1 MRKIQNNIFSIDPLI
16 TIIFLILVF
25 IGFISIFSTQ
35 IQDDVVFFSFNNEA
49 FKQLIWIIFSFVI
62 LISVFFLEHRFI
74 YNLAVPL
81 YIFSILLLIAV
92 FFVGV
97 EVSGSKSW
105 FSVFGFRFQPSE
117 FSKFSTA
124 LLLAKIFDSYNL
136 NLKSLKN
143 LMYVSI
149 VIVLPSLLIL
159 IQGDFGTALVFS
171 SFFLVFF
178 REGMSLYLVLFIV
191 GVVVIFLLGLIFD
204 PNTLYIVFSVCFL
217 IAIGLSKKNPRNF
230 VNLFVIYVFTMIVI
244 NGQGVIL
251 NDVLKPY
258 QKNRIESLINP
269 GADPLGAGWNITQSK
284 IAIGSGGFFGKG
296 FLNGTQTRLDFVPEQ
311 STDFIFSVVGE
322 EFGFVGS
329 LFLIFLYSLLL
340 IRIVQ
345 LAENQ
350 KDIFARVFGYSIF
363 SVLTFHYMINIAMTL
378 GMFPVIGIP
387 LPFISYGGSSLL
399 SFCLL
404 LFVFMKL
411 NSVQASLL
419 SR

>member
-35 IQDDVVFFSFNNEA
+35 IQNDVVFFSFNNEA

-62 LISVFFLEHRFI
+62 LLSVFFLENRFI

-81 YIFSILLLIAV
+81 YVFSILLLIAV

-105 FSVFGFRFQPSE
+105 FSVFGFRFHPSE

-178 REGMSLYLVLFIV
+178 REGMSLHLILFIV

-230 VNLFVIYVFTMIVI
+230 VNLFVIYVVTMIVI

-311 STDFIFSVVGE
+311 STDFIFSVIGE

>member
-1 MRKIQNNIFSIDPLI
+1 M
-16 TIIFLILVF
+16 
-25 IGFISIFSTQ
+25 
-35 IQDDVVFFSFNNEA
+35 
-49 FKQLIWIIFSFVI
+49 
-62 LISVFFLEHRFI
+62 
-74 YNLAVPL
+74 
-81 YIFSILLLIAV
+81 
-92 FFVGV
+92 
-97 EVSGSKSW
+97 
-105 FSVFGFRFQPSE
+105 
-117 FSKFSTA
+117 
-124 LLLAKIFDSYNL
+124 LAKIFDSYNL

-191 GVVVIFLLGLIFD
+191 SIVVIFLLGLIFD

-230 VNLFVIYVFTMIVI
+230 VNLFVIYVVTMIVI

-311 STDFIFSVVGE
+311 STDFIFSVIGE

-340 IRIVQ
+340 IRIIQ

>member
-81 YIFSILLLIAV
+81 YIFSILL
-92 FFVGV
+92 
-97 EVSGSKSW
+97 
-105 FSVFGFRFQPSE
+105 
-117 FSKFSTA
+117 
-124 LLLAKIFDSYNL
+124 
-136 NLKSLKN
+136 
-143 LMYVSI
+143 
-149 VIVLPSLLIL
+149 
-159 IQGDFGTALVFS
+159 
-171 SFFLVFF
+171 
-178 REGMSLYLVLFIV
+178 
-191 GVVVIFLLGLIFD
+191 
-204 PNTLYIVFSVCFL
+204 
-217 IAIGLSKKNPRNF
+217 
-230 VNLFVIYVFTMIVI
+230 FVIYVFTMIVI

-269 GADPLGAGWNITQSK
+269 SVDPLGTGWNIMQSK

-340 IRIVQ
+340 IRILQ

-363 SVLTFHYMINIAMTL
+363 SVLTFHYMVNIAMTL

>member
-35 IQDDVVFFSFNNEA
+35 IQDDVIFFSFNNEA

-62 LISVFFLEHRFI
+62 LLSVFFLEHRFI

-136 NLKSLKN
+136 NLKSFKN

-178 REGMSLYLVLFIV
+178 RHLILFIV

>member
-35 IQDDVVFFSFNNEA
+35 IQDDVIFFSFNNEA

-62 LISVFFLEHRFI
+62 LISIFFLEHRFI

-81 YIFSILLLIAV
+81 YILSILLLIV
-92 FFVGV
+92 VLFVGV
-97 EVSGSKSW
+97 EVSASKSW

-178 REGMSLYLVLFIV
+178 REGMSLQLVLFIIGIV
-191 GVVVIFLLGLIFD
+191 LIFLLGLIFD
-204 PNTLYIVFSVCFL
+204 ANTLYIVFSVCFL
-217 IAIGLSKKNPRNF
+217 IAIGLSTKNLKKI
-230 VNLFVIYVFTMIVI
+230 VNLFIIYVFIMIAI

-251 NDVLKPY
+251 NDVLKPHH
-258 QKNRIESLINP
+258 KNRIESLINP
-269 GADPLGAGWNITQSK
+269 GADPLGTGWNITQSK

-411 NSVQASLL
+411 NSVQAALL

>member
-35 IQDDVVFFSFNNEA
+35 IQDDVIFFSFNNEA

-62 LISVFFLEHRFI
+62 LISIFFLEHRFI
-74 YNLAVPL
+74 YNLAAPL
-81 YIFSILLLIAV
+81 YILSILLLIV
-92 FFVGV
+92 VLFVGV
-97 EVSGSKSW
+97 EVSSSKSW

-143 LMYVSI
+143 LMYVFI
-149 VIVLPSLLIL
+149 VIALPSLLIL

-178 REGMSLYLVLFIV
+178 REGMSLQLVLFLIGIV
-191 GVVVIFLLGLIFD
+191 LIFLLGLIFD
-204 PNTLYIVFSVCFL
+204 ANTLYIVFSVCFL
-217 IAIGLSKKNPRNF
+217 IAIGLSTKNFKNII
-230 VNLFVIYVFTMIVI
+230 NLFVIYVFTMVAI

-251 NDVLKPY
+251 NDVLKPHH
-258 QKNRIESLINP
+258 KNRIESLINP
-269 GADPLGAGWNITQSK
+269 GADPLGTGWNITQSK

>member
-1 MRKIQNNIFSIDPLI
+1 M
-16 TIIFLILVF
+16 
-25 IGFISIFSTQ
+25 
-35 IQDDVVFFSFNNEA
+35 
-49 FKQLIWIIFSFVI
+49 
-62 LISVFFLEHRFI
+62 
-74 YNLAVPL
+74 
-81 YIFSILLLIAV
+81 
-92 FFVGV
+92 
-97 EVSGSKSW
+97 
-105 FSVFGFRFQPSE
+105 
-117 FSKFSTA
+117 
-124 LLLAKIFDSYNL
+124 
-136 NLKSLKN
+136 
-143 LMYVSI
+143 
-149 VIVLPSLLIL
+149 
-159 IQGDFGTALVFS
+159 
-171 SFFLVFF
+171 
-178 REGMSLYLVLFIV
+178 
-191 GVVVIFLLGLIFD
+191 
-204 PNTLYIVFSVCFL
+204 
-217 IAIGLSKKNPRNF
+217 
-230 VNLFVIYVFTMIVI
+230 
-244 NGQGVIL
+244 
-251 NDVLKPY
+251 
-258 QKNRIESLINP
+258 
-269 GADPLGAGWNITQSK
+269 DPLGAGWNITQSK

>member
-35 IQDDVVFFSFNNEA
+35 NQDDVIFFSFNNEA

-62 LISVFFLEHRFI
+62 LISIFFLEHRFI

-81 YIFSILLLIAV
+81 YILSILLLIV
-92 FFVGV
+92 VLFVGV
-97 EVSGSKSW
+97 EVSASKSW
-105 FSVFGFRFQPSE
+105 FSVFGFKFQPSE

-149 VIVLPSLLIL
+149 VIVLPSALIL

-178 REGMSLYLVLFIV
+178 REGMPLQLVLFIV
-191 GVVVIFLLGLIFD
+191 GIVLIFLLGLIFD

-217 IAIGLSKKNPRNF
+217 IAIGLSTKNFKNII
-230 VNLFVIYVFTMIVI
+230 NLFVIYVFTMVAI

-251 NDVLKPY
+251 NDVLKPHH
-258 QKNRIESLINP
+258 KNRIESLINP
-269 GADPLGAGWNITQSK
+269 GADPLGTGWNITQSK

-322 EFGFVGS
+322 EFGFIGS

>member
-1 MRKIQNNIFSIDPLI
+1 MRKIQNNIFSVDPLM

-35 IQDDVVFFSFNNEA
+35 IQDDVIFFSFNNEA

-62 LISVFFLEHRFI
+62 LISIFFLEHRFI
-74 YNLAVPL
+74 YNLAAPL
-81 YIFSILLLIAV
+81 YILSILLLIV
-92 FFVGV
+92 VLFVGV
-97 EVSGSKSW
+97 EVSSSKSW

-143 LMYVSI
+143 LMYVFI
-149 VIVLPSLLIL
+149 VIALPSLLIL

-178 REGMSLYLVLFIV
+178 REGMSLQLVLFIIGIV
-191 GVVVIFLLGLIFD
+191 LIFLLGLIFD
-204 PNTLYIVFSVCFL
+204 ANTLYIVFSVCFL
-217 IAIGLSKKNPRNF
+217 IAIGLSTKNFKNII
-230 VNLFVIYVFTMIVI
+230 NLFVIYVFTMIAI

-251 NDVLKPY
+251 NDVLKPHH
-258 QKNRIESLINP
+258 KNRIESLINP
-269 GADPLGAGWNITQSK
+269 GADPLGTGWNITQSK

-399 SFCLL
+399 SFSLL

-411 NSVQASLL
+411 NSVQAALL

>member
-1 MRKIQNNIFSIDPLI
+1 MRKIQNNIFSIDPLM

-35 IQDDVVFFSFNNEA
+35 IQDDVIFFSFNNEA

-62 LISVFFLEHRFI
+62 LISIFFLEHRFI
-74 YNLAVPL
+74 YNLAAPL
-81 YIFSILLLIAV
+81 YILSILLLIV
-92 FFVGV
+92 VLFVGV
-97 EVSGSKSW
+97 EVSSSKSW

-143 LMYVSI
+143 LMYVFI
-149 VIVLPSLLIL
+149 VIALPSLLIL

-178 REGMSLYLVLFIV
+178 REGMSLQLVLFLIGIV
-191 GVVVIFLLGLIFD
+191 LIFLLGLIFD
-204 PNTLYIVFSVCFL
+204 ANTLYIVFSVCFL
-217 IAIGLSKKNPRNF
+217 IAIGLSTKNLKKI
-230 VNLFVIYVFTMIVI
+230 VNLFIIYVFIMIAI

-251 NDVLKPY
+251 NDVLKPHH
-258 QKNRIESLINP
+258 KNRIESLINP
-269 GADPLGAGWNITQSK
+269 GADPLGTGWNITQSK

-311 STDFIFSVVGE
+311 STDFIFSVV
-322 EFGFVGS
+322 V
-329 LFLIFLYSLLL
+329 

-399 SFCLL
+399 SFSLL

-411 NSVQASLL
+411 NSVQAALL

>member
-1 MRKIQNNIFSIDPLI
+1 MFCL
-16 TIIFLILVF
+16 
-25 IGFISIFSTQ
+25 
-35 IQDDVVFFSFNNEA
+35 
-49 FKQLIWIIFSFVI
+49 
-62 LISVFFLEHRFI
+62 
-74 YNLAVPL
+74 
-81 YIFSILLLIAV
+81 
-92 FFVGV
+92 
-97 EVSGSKSW
+97 
-105 FSVFGFRFQPSE
+105 
-117 FSKFSTA
+117 
-124 LLLAKIFDSYNL
+124 
-136 NLKSLKN
+136 
-143 LMYVSI
+143 
-149 VIVLPSLLIL
+149 
-159 IQGDFGTALVFS
+159 
-171 SFFLVFF
+171 
-178 REGMSLYLVLFIV
+178 
-191 GVVVIFLLGLIFD
+191 
-204 PNTLYIVFSVCFL
+204 IVFSVCFL
-217 IAIGLSKKNPRNF
+217 IAIGLSTKNLKNII
-230 VNLFVIYVFTMIVI
+230 NLFVIYVFTMIAI
-244 NGQGVIL
+244 NGQEVIL
-251 NDVLKPY
+251 NDVLKPHH
-258 QKNRIESLINP
+258 KNRIESLINP
-269 GADPLGAGWNITQSK
+269 GADPLGIGWNITQSK

-329 LFLIFLYSLLL
+329 LFVILLYSLLL